1 MKLVPRDPS
10 TQTASSPPR
19 PGEFDPQLAAMVRG
33 APSDP
38 HVPARSGIN
47 DDLDLGRAYNKALA
61 AQVGSPLPAA
71 SNVGAEDAE
80 RRRQLMDSI
89 RVKSS
94 SMTMVAGQS
103 ALNGMLWGGV
113 TGTGILLLRYWIH
126 GGGHAD

>member
-1 MKLVPRDPS
+1 MKLVPRDPN
-10 TQTASSPPR
+10 TQTASSPTR
-19 PGEFDPQLAAMVRG
+19 SGDFDPKLAAMVRE

-38 HVPARSGIN
+38 HVPSRSGIN
-47 DDLDLGRAYNKALA
+47 DDLDLGHAYNKALA
-61 AQVGSPLPAA
+61 AQAASPLPVA

-80 RRRQLMDSI
+80 RRRQLVDSI

-113 TGTGILLLRYWIH
+113 AGTGILLIRYWLH
-126 GGGHAD
+126 GAGHDD